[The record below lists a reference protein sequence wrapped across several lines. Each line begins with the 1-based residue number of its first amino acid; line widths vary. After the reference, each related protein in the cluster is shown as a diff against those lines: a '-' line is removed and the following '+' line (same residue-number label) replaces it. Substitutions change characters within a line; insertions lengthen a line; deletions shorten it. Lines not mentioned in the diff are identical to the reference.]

1 MNRYIRHSIVLI
13 STICLFQACMEEPD
27 LHVNTNKGNL
37 NALWEII
44 DNRYCYLDYKNIN
57 WDSIHTEYTLRVD
70 TVSNKYGLFDLMGD
84 MLTNLKDGHVNLYSE
99 FDRSRYWKWY
109 TDYPENLNN
118 EIIFNNRYLGSA
130 YRIAGGFRYRKIA
143 GNQVGYAY
151 YGSFST
157 GFSDSNIRSLFEVF
171 AGCKGLILM

>member
-13 STICLFQACMEEPD
+13 SAICLLQACMEEPD
-27 LHVNTNKGNL
+27 LQVNTNKGNL

-99 FDRSRYWKWY
+99 FDRSRYWNWY
-109 TDYPENLNN
+109 TDYPANFDVK
-118 EIIFNNRYLGSA
+118 IIFKEKYLGST
-130 YRIAGGFRYRKIA
+130 YRIGGPFRYKKIA
-143 GNQVGYAY
+143 ENQVGYIY
-151 YGSFST
+151 YGRCSH
-157 GFSDSNIRSLFEVF
+157 D
-171 AGCKGLILM
+171 